1 MELNLKD
8 RQKLTKVTA
17 RKYRT
22 AKKREKTKIL
32 DTFIGQTNYGRKYAI
47 HILANEGKV
56 KLTEKK
62 LKVEITHKN
71 KKKRVYPVMY
81 GKDVLAALEPIWKAF
96 NYQCGK
102 LLAPFLHATIDSIS
116 KDPDFKCEE
125 DVINKLRKIS
135 AATIDRLLKNAKAQ
149 MKIKGTSGTRPAKGH
164 IKSLIPVMSH
174 FECKEQGPGIWQIDL
189 VQHDG
194 GNGSGEF
201 CYTLTITEVST
212 PWTVHYALM
221 NKAFKWVFEALD
233 HALSVLPLPL
243 LILHP
248 DNGSEFINFA
258 LLAWC
263 REKSIALTRSRGSR
277 KNDNC
282 FVEQKN
288 WASVRKIVGYAR
300 FSGDRGVAALQDV
313 YSHYDR
319 LLNFFYPCQKLLSKE
334 RIGSKVIKKY
344 DKPSSPFDR
353 AVASSDLSLNIK
365 NSLISQK
372 KKINLMA
379 EMKHMQKAIERLPSL
394 AEPVPVFVP
403 KGGMKPLLFGSLAY
417 GIQKGLRGKTRAD
430 PSRESQE

>member
-8 RQKLTKVTA
+8 KQKLTKVTA

-47 HILANEGKV
+47 HILANEGKA
-56 KLTEKK
+56 KFAGKK
-62 LKVEITHKN
+62 LKAKVTHESKG
-71 KKKRVYPVMY
+71 KRVYPVMY
-81 GKDVLAALEPIWKAF
+81 GKDVLAALEPIWRAF

-102 LLAPFLHATIDSIS
+102 LLAPFLHTNIGCITQ
-116 KDPDFKCEE
+116 DPAFAFSDEVIFK
-125 DVINKLRKIS
+125 LGRIS
-135 AATIDRLLKNAKAQ
+135 AATIDRLLKKAKDQ

-174 FECKEQGPGIWQIDL
+174 FQCKEQGPGLWQIDL

-194 GNGSGEF
+194 GNSSGEF
-201 CYTLTITEVST
+201 CYTLTITEVYT
-212 PWTVHYALM
+212 PWTVHYALK
-221 NKAFKWVFEALD
+221 NKAFKWVFDALN

-243 LILHP
+243 FIIHP
-248 DNGSEFINFA
+248 DNGSEFINAA

-263 REKSIALTRSRGSR
+263 KEKGIALTRSRSNK

-300 FSGDRGVAALQDV
+300 FCGDKGVAALQDV
-313 YSHYDR
+313 YSHYDK

-334 RIGSKVIKKY
+334 RIGSKIKKTY

-353 AVASSDLSLNIK
+353 AIASSERTLNLK
-365 NSLISQK
+365 NSLITQK
-372 KKINLMA
+372 GKINLMT

-403 KGGMKPLLFGSLAY
+403 KGGMKPLLFGSLAN
-417 GIQKGLRGKTRAD
+417 GIQKKR
-430 PSRESQE
+430 